1 MFKVVEKANVLA
13 KCMLAKPQIV
23 HTPIRQVRPMST
35 LYKSVVPTTYQ
46 TTRVQMNNSWNLAF
60 SRSFKN
66 NAEDNDF
73 DAPSFEDKPRS
84 FERRGRRDNRNNKQK
99 FQPRVTKIVTIR
111 GMFGE
116 KASEDQIRQ
125 TFSQF
130 EIAPNGITILRD
142 PVSQIPS
149 GIIFVEF
156 VSEDVAAQ
164 AISWAKEQSVSGER
178 IACHASSEEER
189 DAVIE
194 DHKQPSQVITC
205 RVPFQATEQDMLNLF
220 DGFHISNMVV
230 GHGAAFIKFS
240 SAEEAQ
246 TALQKQG
253 LALGNRQVFPKPSIE
268 FDLRRAKLRPVKV
281 LKARGAPRDATES
294 DYRTLFDGLTVT
306 RVVSTFR
313 DKDGTTVNGPTFV
326 EFATEE
332 ELNEALKRDRQKI
345 GERYVLLNR
354 SSPKERNLALNP
366 REPGSYGNNQNRGG
380 RSEF

>member
-13 KCMLAKPQIV
+13 KCILAKPT
-23 HTPIRQVRPMST
+23 HTPMIRQVRPMST
-35 LYKSVVPTTYQ
+35 LYKSTVASTFQ
-46 TTRVQMNNSWNLAF
+46 RTRVQMNNSWNLAF
-60 SRSFKN
+60 TRSYKN
-66 NAEDNDF
+66 QDNDF
-73 DAPSFEDKPRS
+73 EAPNFDEEKPRS
-84 FERRGRRDNRNNKQK
+84 FERRPKKDQNRRQR
-99 FQPRVTKIVTIR
+99 FQPRITKIVTVR

-116 KASEDQIRQ
+116 KATEDNIKQ
-125 TFSQF
+125 TFNQF

-164 AISWAKEQSVSGER
+164 AVSWAKEQQGTER
-178 IACHASSEEER
+178 VTAHPSSEEER
-189 DAVIE
+189 DAVIQ
-194 DHKQPSQVITC
+194 DHKQPSQVVTC
-205 RVPFQATEQDMLNLF
+205 KVPFQATEQDIMNLF
-220 DGFHISNMVV
+220 DGFNISAVVV
-230 GHGAAFIKFS
+230 GHGSAFIRFN

-246 TALQKQG
+246 AAMQKQG
-253 LALGNRQVFPKPSIE
+253 LAIGNRPVNAKPSLE

-366 REPGSYGNNQNRGG
+366 REPGSYGNQNRGG
-380 RSEF
+380 RSEY